1 MLLAAWVAVVTAV
14 AVVVPG
20 ALTGR
25 ALHLPWPVA
34 VAAGPP
40 VTFAI
45 VGLWSVLLGLADVPW
60 NLPTALAALGLT
72 PAVCLLGARVASRR
86 NRPPALPG
94 HDAVPDASGLLA
106 VAAGVGLAA
115 VTSLVVVVAAHRLNP
130 VHVRVTDVRAVAE

>member
-45 VGLWSVLLGLADVPW
+45 VGLWSVLLGWPTCRGTCRQPW
-60 NLPTALAALGLT
+60 P
-72 PAVCLLGARVASRR
+72 R
-86 NRPPALPG
+86 
-94 HDAVPDASGLLA
+94 SG
-106 VAAGVGLAA
+106 
-115 VTSLVVVVAAHRLNP
+115 
-130 VHVRVTDVRAVAE
+130 